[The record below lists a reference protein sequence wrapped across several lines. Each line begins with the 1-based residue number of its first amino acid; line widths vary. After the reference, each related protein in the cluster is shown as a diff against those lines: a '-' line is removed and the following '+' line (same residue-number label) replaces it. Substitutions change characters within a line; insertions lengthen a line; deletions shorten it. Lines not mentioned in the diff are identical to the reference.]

1 MRYSI
6 PPYLG
11 KLTLSHNVFVGLISG
26 RLAAWRDL
34 GLEDQEL
41 RDVAANWQ
49 WATVLYVK
57 RLEDNASTHEAFSK
71 GRARPYIFNTLLRRR
86 TALEISS
93 ECRLVI
99 AWLGARRM
107 PMDKL
112 SKERIVGP
120 RNQPTWPGASCVA
133 PASLDGSA

>member
-1 MRYSI
+1 MHRISVLSPCYRAWLAWT
-6 PPYLG
+6 YDT
-11 KLTLSHNVFVGLISG
+11 KLMTKSVAAEEFLLISPNK
-26 RLAAWRDL
+26 
-34 GLEDQEL
+34 QSVSMPF
-41 RDVAANWQ
+41 DVTSKHARQSMANWQ

-71 GRARPYIFNTLLRRR
+71 GRARPYIFNILLRRR

-112 SKERIVGP
+112 SRKE
-120 RNQPTWPGASCVA
+120 
-133 PASLDGSA
+133 L